1 MIRLIEGVLIERS
14 IEMLKDKF
22 LNFEIFA
29 PHDDSGEGGEQLVDT
44 VEIDDAEALRVAGEI
59 LDKYIDAFLELAK

>member
-1 MIRLIEGVLIERS
+1 
-14 IEMLKDKF
+14 MLKDKF

-44 VEIDDAEALRVAGEI
+44 VEIDDAESLRVAGEI